1 MEKPRSERNRTIILT
16 EADKAAL
23 QPSLSKIDAACTAS
37 DIIGKTINQNLF
49 DIIEFLP
56 EGFADLLV
64 IDPPYN
70 LSKDFAGM
78 KFKATNND
86 SYTEY
91 IRSWLP
97 KIVRCLKPDGSLYV
111 CCDWKSSSA
120 VFQVLDSIAIIK
132 NRITWQREK
141 GRGAK
146 TNWKTPW
153 KIYGSP

>member
-97 KIVRCLKPDGSLYV
+97 K
-111 CCDWKSSSA
+111 
-120 VFQVLDSIAIIK
+120 
-132 NRITWQREK
+132 
-141 GRGAK
+141 
-146 TNWKTPW
+146 
-153 KIYGSP
+153 